1 MTRKNFVLWIS
12 TLVGLVLIALSLT
25 MMAVRTS
32 VQALDSP
39 SITVV
44 KDLVPDTDLGKFNLQ
59 IDGTPYATD
68 IGDGGTTGPVV
79 VITGSHTVTETASTG
94 TNLADY
100 ITVIGGDCAAD
111 GSISLAAGDNKT
123 CTITNTR
130 KTQLTVN
137 KVLLPN
143 SDSGQFNLQIDGTP
157 YATDVGHDGTTGPV
171 AVSIGSHTVTE
182 TASTGTNLAD
192 YITVIGGDC
201 DTSGNITLALGENKT
216 CTITN
221 TKLGSI
227 TIVKETD
234 PAGGTGFSF
243 DAGSLGSFSLDDGD
257 SQGFENL
264 ASGDYTVTETVPT
277 GWGLTG
283 VVCTGGDSIPTTD
296 GVTIHLDPGEN
307 ITCTFTNE
315 ELTCPAS
322 MISYW
327 KLDETSGTTF
337 DDYYNGNDASCSTD
351 HCPDFATGR
360 VSGAL
365 DFNGT
370 SDYLTVED
378 DDSLDWASDASFT
391 IELWA
396 KFSNASSKNKV
407 MIGRDQTGGTHW
419 WLGAKQDSGTVVFQ
433 LKATDGSGGSI
444 TGYTPTNDD
453 QWHHIVAV
461 KDGSTNQN
469 RLYVDGIEEDSETYT
484 YTAGFDATT
493 TLGIGYMA
501 YHGVP
506 DYYYDGLLDEIAL
519 HSVALSEVEIQ
530 QHYLN
535 GLAEHGYCEVFPPE
549 IRSTPV
555 TEAAVGWLYNYDVD
569 AIGNPVPTYALTT
582 GSTGMMIDGNT
593 GLISWTPD
601 VGQEGSHNIEVEASN
616 SEGTDTQT
624 FSINVAEAGPCPVG
638 MISYWKLD
646 ETSGT
651 TFDDY
656 YNDNNAECP
665 GTKCPTPAIGQV
677 NGGQAFDGSNDEIN
691 VPADA
696 SLDWGANDS
705 FSIEFWMKR
714 SGTINV
720 NDVIVGRDDP
730 STSLHWWV
738 GVSTSGKPHYNLA
751 ATNGD
756 GTSVAGTTN
765 LNDGY
770 WHHVVAV
777 RDADN
782 GVNLIYV
789 DGRKDGSTPKL
800 SYSAGF
806 GSATAALNIG
816 WLSLSKIYTYDGIVD
831 EVALYNKALSPAEI
845 QQHYQNGLAGLG
857 HCASIAIAKEAN
869 QTVVSGSTVTFTI
882 SIINTGVVDM
892 ENVTVT
898 DAPVPDCDKDLGVLD
913 AGDITGYTCTVAEV
927 ITDFTNSATVTSTT
941 FVGVQVTD
949 TDTASVHVTPEG
961 RAIYLPIILKNL
973 KQ

>member
-1 MTRKNFVLWIS
+1 MTHKNFVLWIS

-32 VQALDSP
+32 VQAQDPP

-44 KDLVPDTDLGKFNLQ
+44 KDLVPDTDPGLFNLQ
-59 IDGTPYATD
+59 IDATTYATNVS
-68 IGDGGTTGPVV
+68 DGGTTEA
-79 VITGSHTVTETASTG
+79 VT
-94 TNLADY
+94 
-100 ITVIGGDCAAD
+100 
-111 GSISLAAGDNKT
+111 
-123 CTITNTR
+123 
-130 KTQLTVN
+130 
-137 KVLLPN
+137 
-143 SDSGQFNLQIDGTP
+143 
-157 YATDVGHDGTTGPV
+157 
-171 AVSIGSHTVTE
+171 VSIGSHTVTE
-182 TASTGTNLAD
+182 TAGTGTNLAN
-192 YITVIGGDC
+192 YVTTIGGDC
-201 DTSGNITLALGENKT
+201 DASGNVTLALGENKT
-216 CTITN
+216 CSITN

-264 ASGDYTVTETVPT
+264 AWGDYTVTETVPT
-277 GWGLTG
+277 GWDLTG
-283 VVCTGGDSIPTTD
+283 VVCTGGDSTPTTD
-296 GVTIHLDPGEN
+296 GVTVHLDPGEN
-307 ITCTFTNE
+307 ITCTLTNE

-327 KLDETSGTTF
+327 KLDETSGSTF
-337 DDYYNGNDASCSTD
+337 DDYYNGNDASCSTGY
-351 HCPDFATGR
+351 CPDFDTGR

-396 KFSNASSKNKV
+396 KFSNVSSKNKV
-407 MIGRDQTGGTHW
+407 MIGRDQIGGAHW
-419 WLGAKQDSGTVVFQ
+419 WLGAKKDSGTAVFQ

-444 TGYTPTNDD
+444 TGYTPINDD

-469 RLYVDGIEEDSETYT
+469 RLYVDGIEESSKTYT

-501 YHGVP
+501 YDGVP
-506 DYYYDGLLDEIAL
+506 DYYYDGLLDELAL
-519 HSVALSEVEIQ
+519 YSGALSEVEIQ

-535 GLAEHGYCEVFPPE
+535 GLAEYGYCEVFPPE
-549 IRSTPV
+549 ITSTPV

-601 VGQEGSHNIEVEASN
+601 VGQEGSHNVEVEASN

-656 YNDNNAECP
+656 YDDNNAECP
-665 GTKCPTPAIGQV
+665 GTKCPTPAAGQV

-696 SLDWGANDS
+696 SFDWGANDS

-714 SGTINV
+714 PGTPAGNEV
-720 NDVIVGRDDP
+720 AVGRQGEIHP
-730 STSLHWWV
+730 KPHIWV
-738 GVSTSGKPHYNLA
+738 GVGEWAGNVA
-751 ATNGD
+751 AFCANDTNGT
-756 GTSVAGTTN
+756 GTCTT
-765 LNDGY
+765 GY
-770 WHHVVAV
+770 TIVTDVIWHHIVAA
-777 RDADN
+777 RDASSN
-782 GVNLIYV
+782 QIRIYV
-789 DGRKDGSTPKL
+789 DGIEEGSVDQT
-800 SYSAGF
+800 YSAGF
-806 GSATAALNIG
+806 DSTTALNIG
-816 WLSLSKIYTYDGIVD
+816 WINLSPGFHFNGTVD

-845 QQHYQNGLAGLG
+845 QQHYQNGLVGLG
-857 HCASIAIAKEAN
+857 YCASIAIAKETA
-869 QTVVSGSTVTFTI
+869 QTVVDGSTVTFTI
-882 SIINTGVVDM
+882 SVTNTGVVDM

-913 AGDITGYTCTVAEV
+913 AGDSTGYTCTVAEV
-927 ITDFTNSATVTSTT
+927 ITDFTNSATVTGTT
-941 FVGVQVTD
+941 FLGVQVTD
-949 TDTASVHVTPEG
+949 TDTASVHLIQEG
-961 RAIYLPIILKNL
+961 EAIYLPIVLKNF
-973 KQ
+973 K